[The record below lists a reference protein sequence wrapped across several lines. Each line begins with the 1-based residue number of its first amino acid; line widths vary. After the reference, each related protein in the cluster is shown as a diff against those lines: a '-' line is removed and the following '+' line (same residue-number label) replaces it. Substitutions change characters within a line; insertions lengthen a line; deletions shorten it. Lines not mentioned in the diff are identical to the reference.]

1 MKVALPLS
9 VEAQMAQWKGTYGY
23 VENVARADSQASR
36 SNVLAVTDSR
46 AKHRIYNIAEP
57 TVLSQADFIRV
68 WLKHLFDAFY
78 NANETL
84 TFRQEL

>member
-1 MKVALPLS
+1 MVRMIPNTDFPISSGWMKVALPLS

-23 VENVARADSQASR
+23 VENVVRTRKRAE

-57 TVLSQADFIRV
+57 TVLSQAVSFE
-68 WLKHLFDAFY
+68 FG
-78 NANETL
+78 
-84 TFRQEL
+84 